1 MQQVKN
7 WAFLLTFNFLNMST
21 LLKIILPVATVVGT
35 FAIYPVY
42 KQHWKNADPNKP
54 VTKNIL
60 LDVVDQIKYK
70 SEVKVYS
77 LLPADWKKSIQDDFT
92 LPPNLPPLPVIHI
105 HESKKKITSVSNIKT
120 VELSP
125 EYKVNVR
132 SVVNATVL
140 DKKLEG
146 VLRGKGQVIIQAA
159 QEYNICPIF
168 LTAILMHES
177 ANGKSNFAEDKNN
190 VAGIMTVT
198 KVKQKGKWIN
208 KSVAKEFDNVEEC
221 IRFTAK
227 LLGSKTYAGG
237 KRDTIGEI
245 QQVYCPVGAKN
256 DPKKLNG
263 HWLGGVMG
271 YMEKLWGKNIHIRS

>member
-1 MQQVKN
+1 
-7 WAFLLTFNFLNMST
+7 MST

-42 KQHWKNADPNKP
+42 KQHWINANPNKP
-54 VTKNIL
+54 VSKNLL
-60 LDVVDQIKYK
+60 LDAVEQLKYK
-70 SEVKVYS
+70 SEIKIFS
-77 LLPADWKKSIQDDFT
+77 LLTGKDVTKKMWKETKVNSDEFT
-92 LPPNLPPLPVIHI
+92 LPPDLPPMLDIPSYPVA
-105 HESKKKITSVSNIKT
+105 KITKIPDVASPVKT

-190 VAGIMTVT
+190 VAGIMTVA

-271 YMEKLWGKNIHIRS
+271 YMEKLWGKTIHVRS